1 MKKNLIL
8 IGLIITL
15 LLANN
20 IFAQKQFSQT
30 IRGQV
35 IDQSSAIP
43 LIGVNIVLLNS
54 NPQKGTITDINGE
67 FRLKNV
73 PVGRQTIQCSYI
85 GYNSASIKNLLVSS
99 GKETVLKVEMEEK
112 IVTTEEVVIKAYNR
126 KDKPLN
132 EMAIISARSF
142 SVEETE
148 RYAGSFGD
156 PSRMA
161 VNYAGV
167 VSAGDQRND
176 IVIRGNSPLGL
187 LWRLDGA
194 DIPNPNHFGTM
205 GTTGGPI
212 SILNNN
218 LLTNSDFYTGAFPA
232 EYGNALSGVFD
243 LKMRAGNNEKREYTG
258 QMGFNGFEFGAEGPF
273 VKSKKASY
281 LINYRYTMMKVMD
294 NIGLLDV
301 GGIPEYQDLSFKMNF
316 PGKKIGKISIFGI
329 GGLSN
334 INLVSNP
341 DDSSGGAHTSDVLQ
355 GTKVSYGSDM
365 AVAGLSHIYFLD
377 NTTRIKTNITVSGSR
392 SINMVDTIRANNIYE
407 DFYNDEYVEIKYSFS
422 SQLKKKYN
430 AKNTI
435 NFGISYDIFDVSYFD
450 EYYEIEIDDY
460 INLTNTKGSLGLAR
474 AFGQWQHK
482 LSDLLVLY
490 NGLHFQSFSLNN
502 DISVEPRTS
511 IKWQFSEKQSLNLGY
526 GLHSQ
531 LQPRINYF
539 TETLTD
545 TLKCIYIK
553 TNEALTFSKSHQ
565 FVLGYDHLI
574 RQNLRLKMEVY
585 YQNLYNIPV
594 EQRQSYFSMINYG
607 ASFYGEKVDSLVNDG
622 TGENYG
628 LEFTIE
634 KFLSNNYYFLLTASL
649 YESKYKG
656 SDNKKRNTAFNGN
669 YVINALGGY
678 EMQIGKHNSLEFN
691 LKGVFAGGK
700 RYIPVNLPK
709 SQIEEETV
717 YDYNRAFEDKFDDY
731 FRIDFRIS
739 YKMNLSKSSHTLAFD
754 IQNVTD
760 NENIFNRE
768 YDIETGNLKTSYQTG
783 FYPLMTYRIQ
793 F

>member
-1 MKKNLIL
+1 MKTPLIL
-8 IGLIITL
+8 ISLIISL
-15 LLANN
+15 LMTNN
-20 IFAQKQFSQT
+20 IFAQKQFTQI

-43 LIGVNIVLLNS
+43 LTGVNIVLSDS
-54 NPQKGTITDINGE
+54 NPQKGTITNANGE
-67 FRLKNV
+67 FRLENI
-73 PVGRQTIQCSYI
+73 PVGRQTILFSYI
-85 GYNSASIKNLLVSS
+85 GYNPVSIKNLLVSS

-112 IVTTEEVVIKAYNR
+112 IFTTKEIVIKAYSR
-126 KDKPLN
+126 KDKALN
-132 EMAIISARSF
+132 EMALISARSF
-142 SVEETE
+142 SVEETQ
-148 RYAGSFGD
+148 RYAGSLGD

-161 VNYAGV
+161 ANYAGV

-187 LWRLDGA
+187 LWRLEGA

-212 SILNNN
+212 SILNSN

-243 LKMRAGNNEKREYTG
+243 LKMRTGNNEKREYTG

-273 VKSKKASY
+273 VKSQKASY
-281 LINYRYTMMKVMD
+281 LINYRYTMMQIMNKM
-294 NIGLLDV
+294 GLFDV
-301 GGIPEYQDLSFKMNF
+301 GGIPEYQDLSFKLNF
-316 PGKKIGKISIFGI
+316 PCKKIGKISIFGI
-329 GGLSN
+329 SGLSH
-334 INLVSNP
+334 INLVANP
-341 DDSSGGAHTSDVLQ
+341 DNSSGGAYTSDVLQ
-355 GTKVSYGSDM
+355 GTKVSYGSEM
-365 AVAGLSHIYFLD
+365 AVAGLSHIYFFN

-392 SINMVDTIRANNIYE
+392 SINKVDTIRANNIYD
-407 DFYNDEYVEIKYSFS
+407 DFYNDEYAEIKYSFS
-422 SQLKKKYN
+422 SALKKKYN
-430 AKNTI
+430 AKNTV
-435 NFGISYDIFDVSYFD
+435 NLGISYDIFDVSYFD
-450 EYYEIEIDDY
+450 EYYKIEIDDY
-460 INLTNTKGSLGLAR
+460 INLTNTEGSICLAQ

-482 LSDLLVLY
+482 FSDILVLY
-490 NGLHFQSFSLNN
+490 NGLHFQRFGLNG

-511 IKWQFSEKQSLNLGY
+511 IKWQFTENQSLNFGY

-545 TLKCIYIK
+545 TINNTYIK
-553 TNEALTFSKSHQ
+553 TNEDLKFSKSHQ
-565 FVLGYDHLI
+565 FVLGYNYLI
-574 RQNLRLKMEVY
+574 SQDLRLKIEAY

-607 ASFYGEKVDSLVNDG
+607 ASFFSEKVDSLVNNG

-634 KFLSNNYYFLLTASL
+634 KFLSNNYYFLLTTSL
-649 YESKYKG
+649 FESKYRG
-656 SDNKKRNTAFNGN
+656 SDNVKRNTAFNGN
-669 YVINALGGY
+669 YVINALAGY
-678 EMQIGKHNSLEFN
+678 EMQIGKHNSLELN
-691 LKGVFAGGK
+691 LKGIFAGGK
-700 RYIPVNLPK
+700 RYVPVNLLK
-709 SQIEEETV
+709 SQTKGETV
-717 YDYNRAFEDKFDDY
+717 YDYDKVFENKFDDY

-739 YKMNLSKSSHTLAFD
+739 YKMNLSKSSHTLALD

-760 NENIFNRE
+760 NENVFNRD
-768 YDIETGNLKTSYQTG
+768 YDVQTGNFKTSYQTG
-783 FYPLMTYRIQ
+783 FFPVMMYRIQ